1 MNKIEK
7 IFFATCL
14 SLTLIGST
22 HNIIAKDFEV
32 QVAVFDDYINFDE
45 ETGKPFA
52 ENGRTLVPL
61 RITMESLGVNV
72 NWNSEKNC
80 IELNKGFKQVVVP
93 FNESYITVNNKRIT
107 TDALPVI
114 INDRTY
120 LPIRFVCEAFDYSV
134 NWDQEN
140 KVVEI
145 DDFSDLIPEGLD
157 ESNATIIDE
166 PINVRTSKRITGKN
180 IAYQVHKGDRV
191 LVKSK
196 IGTWYKIL
204 DGSNELYIYADDS
217 FFNFDNINE
226 IEVEE
231 IVKLLPNGDDYIA
244 AGYGPN
250 SFRRNWVYGLDG
262 ASDHDEVIIEVANK
276 YGVDPVLVKLI
287 VANESNGNVNT
298 VGAGTYYGL
307 MQVGKGWFSKL
318 NPVTTPDGVVHN
330 ITADEI
336 LSDAYVAIDAGIQV
350 LIKHDKGNVH
360 DTMVGYGGGASYL
373 SYGFGETYEAI
384 SGRSEWDSI
393 YAMQDIVA
401 E

>member
-1 MNKIEK
+1 MKNIGIKLADGTFYPVLKDNVPSEKALKLTTAHNNQTKVMVDLYRSETDSMEDAEYVDSLQIENLVAHPNGEPD
-7 IFFATCL
+7 IAFSVSLDEENEL
-14 SLTLIGST
+14 SARI
-22 HNIIAKDFEV
+22 V
-32 QVAVFDDYINFDE
+32 DE

-204 DGSNELYIYADDS
+204 DGSN
-217 FFNFDNINE
+217 
-226 IEVEE
+226 
-231 IVKLLPNGDDYIA
+231 
-244 AGYGPN
+244 
-250 SFRRNWVYGLDG
+250 
-262 ASDHDEVIIEVANK
+262 
-276 YGVDPVLVKLI
+276 
-287 VANESNGNVNT
+287 
-298 VGAGTYYGL
+298 
-307 MQVGKGWFSKL
+307 
-318 NPVTTPDGVVHN
+318 
-330 ITADEI
+330 
-336 LSDAYVAIDAGIQV
+336 
-350 LIKHDKGNVH
+350 
-360 DTMVGYGGGASYL
+360 
-373 SYGFGETYEAI
+373 
-384 SGRSEWDSI
+384 
-393 YAMQDIVA
+393 
-401 E
+401 